1 MANMKTLI
9 RIVLVIFIA
18 NGINCLGCVCDD
30 FCGCFNCFK
39 EKDEDKK
46 EEIKEYEEIKDEGNN
61 IAKSLVNWFWFDDK
75 EKNKENDLVLKIFKK
90 KDDKAF
96 PSKDN
101 GDKISIKLEE
111 NNNPKITYQ
120 KGAEDEPNSEG
131 EKYALF
137 EIKIK
142 GKKVYLYCSDVES
155 SENTGGIFEDT
166 NYVSISVIACDTT
179 NVKDMG
185 EMFKN
190 CSSLTELDIKNFNT
204 KNVTNMKYMFCG
216 CENLKKLNI
225 ENFNTKNVTNM
236 ESMFYNCSSLKDLNI
251 KNFNTKKV
259 TNMESMFYKCSRL
272 KDLEFGV
279 NFNTENVTDMNG
291 MLGKCSNLTK
301 LDLNNFDTKNVTD
314 MSRMF
319 YKCSSLK
326 NLNLQNFNTSKVKNK
341 ENMFDGCKK
350 LPNDT
355 INNILNKINNPQ
367 INY

>member
-1 MANMKTLI
+1 MVNMRMLI

-18 NGINCLGCVCDD
+18 NGIDCLGGVCDNW
-30 FCGCFNCFK
+30 CNCFK
-39 EKDEDKK
+39 EKEEDKK
-46 EEIKEYEEIKDEGNN
+46 EEIKEYEEIKDKNN

-90 KDDKAF
+90 KDDKVF

-111 NNNPKITYQ
+111 NNNPKIAYQ
-120 KGAEDEPNSEG
+120 KGAEDEPNLQG
-131 EKYALF
+131 KKYALF
-137 EIKIK
+137 EIETKK
-142 GKKVYLYCSDVES
+142 GKTVYLYCSDVES
-155 SENTGGIFEDT
+155 SRNIDGIFAET
-166 NYVSISVIACDTT
+166 THVSISVIACDTEKVT
-179 NVKDMG
+179 NM
-185 EMFKN
+185 EHMFYN
-190 CSSLTELDIKNFNT
+190 CENLIELNIKNFNT
-204 KNVTNMKYMFCG
+204 TNVTNMKSMFCG

-251 KNFNTKKV
+251 KNFNTKNV
-259 TNMESMFYKCSRL
+259 TNMESMFYNCSSL

-291 MLGKCSNLTK
+291 MFGKCSNLTK